1 MKLLHISDIH
11 FRHPACATP
20 SMDPDRPY
28 RTRLMQDARARVAD
42 IGPIDGILVGG
53 DIAFRGAPE
62 EYEAAFA
69 WLSDLAD
76 ACCCSVAR
84 IFVVP
89 GNHDVDRSVI
99 CRNAIVR
106 NAQQAV
112 MWAEAPR
119 REQELFEQF
128 RDGDAGRALLAPL
141 GAYNDFAARFSCQVF
156 SPERLFW
163 HHDLTLKE
171 GVALR
176 IHGLTSTLLSGAG
189 APNGQDDTRESL
201 YLSPLQTVLD
211 PADGVVNLVMCHHPP
226 DWFMDRDEVEDAIR
240 GRAAIHLFGHKHRQ
254 RIHRD
259 DGYVRFSAG
268 AVNPD
273 RNEAGWEPGYNL
285 IRLSVTEGLGVQHLD
300 VEARLLVWQTNP
312 DMFRPKLASETDD
325 VFRHRVRIRG
335 APAPVSSRPAGGLG
349 AKVAP
354 LTPMPADYQEAA
366 MGDERTRNLVFRF
379 WKLSSSE
386 RRDITQRLGLLDEA
400 DMALPE
406 PERYG
411 RALLRA
417 GERGLLD
424 RVADEIEGMEKR

>member
-11 FRHPACATP
+11 FRHPECATP

-28 RTRLMQDARARVAD
+28 RTRLVQDVRARTVD
-42 IGPIDGILVGG
+42 TDPIDAILVGG
-53 DIAFRGAPE
+53 DIASRAAPE

-69 WLSDLAD
+69 WLSGLAE
-76 ACCCSVAR
+76 ACHCPLAR

-89 GNHDVDRSVI
+89 GNHDVDRGVI
-99 CRNAIVR
+99 CTNVSVR

-112 MWAEAPR
+112 ARAEPTR
-119 REQELFEQF
+119 REKELFDQF

-163 HHDLTLKE
+163 HHDIALE
-171 GVALR
+171 HGVALR
-176 IHGLTSTLLSGAG
+176 IYGLTSTLLSGAG
-189 APNGQDDTRESL
+189 TPSGLDDTRESL

-211 PADGVVNLVMCHHPP
+211 PVDGVVNMVICHHPP
-226 DWFMDRDEVEDAIR
+226 DWFMDHDEVEDAMR

-273 RNEAGWEPGYNL
+273 RYEPGWEPGYNL
-285 IRLSVTEGLGVQHLD
+285 ISLSVAEDLGIRYLD

-335 APAPVSSRPAGGLG
+335 APSPVRSRPTGGLG
-349 AKVAP
+349 TKDVSRP
-354 LTPMPADYQEAA
+354 PMPADHEEAA

-386 RRDITQRLGLLDEA
+386 RREITQRLGLLDEA

-417 GERGLLD
+417 RERGLLD
-424 RVADEIEGMEKR
+424 RVADEIEGMERR